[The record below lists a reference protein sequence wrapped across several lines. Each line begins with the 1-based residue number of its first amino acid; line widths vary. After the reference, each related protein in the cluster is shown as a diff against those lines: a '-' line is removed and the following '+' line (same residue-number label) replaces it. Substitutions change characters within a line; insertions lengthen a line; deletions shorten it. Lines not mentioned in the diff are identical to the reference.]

1 MLNAFNLKILYAM
14 NYVSNTMLKKHTI
27 NSCIDHIS
35 KYKLLK
41 VTQN

>member
-1 MLNAFNLKILYAM
+1 MLNFFNLKIL
-14 NYVSNTMLKKHTI
+14 NDVNNVSNTMLKKHTI

-41 VTQN
+41 ITQN